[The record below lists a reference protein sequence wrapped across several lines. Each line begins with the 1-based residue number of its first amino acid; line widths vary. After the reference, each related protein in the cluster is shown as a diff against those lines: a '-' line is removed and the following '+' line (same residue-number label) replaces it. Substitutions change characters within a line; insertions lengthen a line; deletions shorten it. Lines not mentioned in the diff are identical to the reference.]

1 MTADH
6 EPSPAARRNP
16 FPPGASAMLGELPGE
31 VVSLDTP
38 AILTVRRVVDDY
50 LARSLILW
58 RDVRSQ
64 QGTGRRGG
72 EAGAADP
79 RELTDDEAV
88 RASSTG
94 ANGEVI
100 AVAGEAGT
108 GKTHLLNTLIHRLRH
123 PPPGAAIP
131 RKIIYL
137 SAQAADFGT
146 LYRASFITRFHPDE
160 LKDIA
165 LGYYADVVAER
176 LRIDFPHLAEQAA
189 ALERRDPGLDPRTIA
204 RQAGLAAR
212 VPRQLQERLWQVT
225 GNKQFGTAFAL
236 LADVQ
241 LVLAVMD
248 WLASG
253 APPDARLQEQGITGA
268 LSSNAQMLDC
278 MGALTSLY
286 GRQGQHF
293 ALVIDDIEKF
303 LGRPGPLQPDMTNT
317 ADTLKSFHKL
327 LRTFVESG
335 GLLVLGG
342 LPEYLDQLPDDVKSR
357 IRTRI
362 SPSPLDGGQIAEYVR
377 LRQGGVLEPFEQS
390 ACDAIHRLTGGRP
403 RQVVRLCYRSF
414 QLTVPPARVDAPA
427 VHTAARQ
434 ENLGYVVPLDD
445 LLSNISEILNGRGW
459 AAETSYPLLPE
470 RERPDFWIPMPPGQ
484 DRAGCAIVVSA
495 PLVQADEAE
504 SLIARVR
511 AIRSNSPRR
520 RVVVV
525 TGFLSEEIRPSLTRA
540 CGAPPI
546 VYLADQFHDV
556 LTGSVDALNREIIG
570 DRAGPAASG
579 KDIEMMRD
587 SMERIRR
594 QVTASHD
601 HLLNLQ
607 SQVEQIRQQA
617 DRQLQA
623 IRRDLTHP
631 PAAPAR
637 AAAEPERPG
646 PDLPDTVIRLFTHAL
661 ECLAAIDDVDGYI
674 GRSFDLSRD
683 DAATAGAMLSYR
695 LRRYEIF
702 EAIGVSMVLRRLV
715 TSFEE
720 SVAGWLAG
728 VRSRPGPTTEDRV
741 RLDRLCE
748 AFDASYD
755 AVPLSALSQLGSLS
769 DDVVPGLSG
778 SVAQVAIVDS
788 LDGLSGRVRRSVLSA
803 AEGSDSGSDPPPDAV
818 PGPSPA

>member
-1 MTADH
+1 
-6 EPSPAARRNP
+6 
-16 FPPGASAMLGELPGE
+16 MLGELPGE
-31 VVSLDTP
+31 VASLDTP

-64 QGTGRRGG
+64 QGPGRRGG
-72 EAGAADP
+72 EAAAGDP

-100 AVAGEAGT
+100 AVSGEAGT

-137 SAQAADFGT
+137 SAQASDFGT

-160 LKDIA
+160 LKDVA

-189 ALERRDPGLDPRTIA
+189 ALEGRDPGLDPRTVA

-241 LVLAVMD
+241 LALAVMD

-268 LSSNAQMLDC
+268 LSTNAQMLDC

-286 GRQGQHF
+286 GRQGLHF
-293 ALVIDDIEKF
+293 ALVIDDIEKL
-303 LGRPGPLQPDMTNT
+303 LGRPDPLLPDMANT

-342 LPEYLDQLPDDVKSR
+342 LPEYLDQLPKDVKSR

-362 SPSPLDGGQIAEYVR
+362 SPSPSTAGRSPSTSG
-377 LRQGGVLEPFEQS
+377 S
-390 ACDAIHRLTGGRP
+390 ARAACSNRSSSRPATRSTASPAAAPGRSSGSATAASRSPCRP
-403 RQVVRLCYRSF
+403 RGWTRPPSTRRRGRRTSATWCRWTTSSRTSRRSS
-414 QLTVPPARVDAPA
+414 
-427 VHTAARQ
+427 TAAAG
-434 ENLGYVVPLDD
+434 L
-445 LLSNISEILNGRGW
+445 
-459 AAETSYPLLPE
+459 AETSYPLLPE

-504 SLIARVR
+504 SLIGRVR
-511 AIRSNSPRR
+511 AIRSNSPKR

-525 TGFLSEEIRPSLTRA
+525 TGFLSEEIRPSLTQA

-546 VYLADQFHDV
+546 VYLADRFNDV
-556 LTGSVDALNREIIG
+556 LTARLDELNREIIG
-570 DRAGPAASG
+570 PRAGPAASDD
-579 KDIEMMRD
+579 DIAVMHD

-623 IRRDLTHP
+623 IRRDLAHP
-631 PAAPAR
+631 PAGPAG
-637 AAAEPERPG
+637 AAAEPEPPG
-646 PDLPDTVIRLFTHAL
+646 RGLPDAVVRVFARAR
-661 ECLAAIDDVDGYI
+661 ESLAAIDDVDAYI

-683 DAATAGAMLSYR
+683 DAATAGAMLGYR

-702 EAIGVSMVLRRLV
+702 EAIGVSVVLRRLV
-715 TSFEE
+715 ASFEE
-720 SVAGWLAG
+720 SVAAGWSACG
-728 VRSRPGPTTEDRV
+728 PGPAPPPTT
-741 RLDRLCE
+741 
-748 AFDASYD
+748 
-755 AVPLSALSQLGSLS
+755 
-769 DDVVPGLSG
+769 
-778 SVAQVAIVDS
+778 
-788 LDGLSGRVRRSVLSA
+788 GRAWTGCARRST
-803 AEGSDSGSDPPPDAV
+803 
-818 PGPSPA
+818 PATTPCRCRR

>member
-16 FPPGASAMLGELPGE
+16 FPPGASAALGELPGE

-64 QGTGRRGG
+64 QAPGRNGG
-72 EAGAADP
+72 QADS

-100 AVAGEAGT
+100 AVSGEAGT
-108 GKTHLLNTLIHRLRH
+108 GKTHLLNTLVHRLRH

-131 RKIIYL
+131 RKIIPL
-137 SAQAADFGT
+137 SAQASDFGT
-146 LYRASFITRFHPDE
+146 LYRASFITRFHLDE
-160 LKDIA
+160 LKDVA

-189 ALERRDPGLDPRTIA
+189 ALERRDPGLDPRALA
-204 RQAGLAAR
+204 RQAGLAAK

-241 LVLAVMD
+241 LALAVMD

-286 GRQGQHF
+286 GRQGLHF
-293 ALVIDDIEKF
+293 ALVIDDIEKL
-303 LGRPGPLQPDMTNT
+303 LGRPDPLLPDTANT
-317 ADTLKSFHKL
+317 AETLKSFHKL

-342 LPEYLDQLPDDVKSR
+342 LPSYLDQLPEDSKSR

-362 SPSPLDGGQIAEYVR
+362 SPSPLDGEQIAEYVR
-377 LRQGGVLEPFEQS
+377 LRQGGVLEPFERS
-390 ACDAIHRLTGGRP
+390 ACDAIHRLTGGSP

-445 LLSNISEILNGRGW
+445 LLSNVSEILNGRGW
-459 AAETSYPLLPE
+459 MAETSYPLLPE

-495 PLVQADEAE
+495 PLVQAEEAE
-504 SLIARVR
+504 PLIRRVQ
-511 AIRSNSPRR
+511 AIRRDSPKR

-525 TGFLSEEIRPSLTRA
+525 TGFLSEEIRPSLTQA

-546 VYLADQFHDV
+546 VYLADRFHDV
-556 LTGSVDALNREIIG
+556 LTARLDELNREIIG
-570 DRAGPAASG
+570 HRAGPAASDG
-579 KDIEMMRD
+579 DIAMMHD

-601 HLLNLQ
+601 HLLSLQ

-623 IRRDLTHP
+623 IRRDLVRP
-631 PAAPAR
+631 PAVPAG

-646 PDLPDTVIRLFTHAL
+646 RDLPDTVARPFTRAL
-661 ECLAAIDDVDGYI
+661 QSLAAIDDVDAYI

-702 EAIGVSMVLRRLV
+702 EAIGVGMVLRRLV

-720 SVAGWLAG
+720 SVAGWLAR
-728 VRSRPGPTTEDRV
+728 VRSRPGPTADDLA

-769 DDVVPGLSG
+769 EDAVPGLSG

-788 LDGLSGRVRRSVLSA
+788 LDELSGRVRRGVLLA
-803 AEGSDSGSDPPPDAV
+803 AEDAGGGTGPASG
-818 PGPSPA
+818 PAPV

>member
-1 MTADH
+1 
-6 EPSPAARRNP
+6 
-16 FPPGASAMLGELPGE
+16 MLGELPGE

-58 RDVRSQ
+58 RDVRSRQ
-64 QGTGRRGG
+64 APGPRGG
-72 EAGAADP
+72 EAGEDGRP
-79 RELTDDEAV
+79 ELTDDEAV

-100 AVAGEAGT
+100 AVSGEAGT

-137 SAQAADFGT
+137 SAQASDFGT
-146 LYRASFITRFHPDE
+146 LYRASFITRLHPDE
-160 LKDIA
+160 LKDVA

-176 LRIDFPHLAEQAA
+176 LRIDFPHLAEQAS
-189 ALERRDPGLDPRTIA
+189 ALERREAGLDPRTLA

-241 LVLAVMD
+241 LALAVMD

-253 APPDARLQEQGITGA
+253 APPDARLQEQGITGS
-268 LSSNAQMLDC
+268 LSTDAQMLDC
-278 MGALTSLY
+278 IGAVTSLY
-286 GRQGQHF
+286 GRQGLHF
-293 ALVIDDIEKF
+293 ALVVDDIEKL
-303 LGRPGPLQPDMTNT
+303 LGRPDPLLPDMTNT
-317 ADTLKSFHKL
+317 AETLKSFHKL

-342 LPEYLDQLPDDVKSR
+342 LPEYLDQLPGDVKSR

-377 LRQGGVLEPFEQS
+377 LRQGGVLEPFDQS
-390 ACDAIHRLTGGRP
+390 ACDAIHRLTGGMP

-427 VHTAARQ
+427 VRTAARQ

-445 LLSNISEILNGRGW
+445 ILSNVSEILNGRGW
-459 AAETSYPLLPE
+459 MAETSYPLLPE

-484 DRAGCAIVVSA
+484 DRAGCAIVVST

-504 SLIARVR
+504 PLIRRVE
-511 AIRSNSPRR
+511 AIRRDSPKR

-525 TGFLSEEIRPSLTRA
+525 TGFLSEEIRPSLTQA

-546 VYLADQFHDV
+546 VYLADRFHDA
-556 LTGSVDALNREIIG
+556 LTARLDDLNREIIG
-570 DRAGPAASG
+570 HRPGPPAPGDDLA
-579 KDIEMMRD
+579 MMHD

-623 IRRDLTHP
+623 IRRDLAHP
-631 PAAPAR
+631 PAGP

-646 PDLPDTVIRLFTHAL
+646 RDLPDAVVRLFTRAL
-661 ECLAAIDDVDGYI
+661 DSLAAIDDVDAYI

-720 SVAGWLAG
+720 SVAGWLSG
-728 VRSRPGPTTEDRV
+728 VRSRPGPTAEDRA

-748 AFDASYD
+748 AFEASYD

-769 DDVVPGLSG
+769 DDAVPGLSG

-788 LDGLSGRVRRSVLSA
+788 LDGLGGRVRRNVLSA
-803 AEGSDSGSDPPPDAV
+803 AEDADVGADPPSGTA
-818 PGPSPA
+818 PAPPPL

>member
-16 FPPGASAMLGELPGE
+16 FPPGASAALGELPGE

-58 RDVRSQ
+58 RDVRSHQ
-64 QGTGRRGG
+64 APGRSGG

-88 RASSTG
+88 RASSNG

-100 AVAGEAGT
+100 AVSGEAGT
-108 GKTHLLNTLIHRLRH
+108 GKTHLLNTLVHRLRH

-131 RKIIYL
+131 RKIIPL
-137 SAQAADFGT
+137 SAQASDFGT
-146 LYRASFITRFHPDE
+146 LYRASFITRFHLDE
-160 LKDIA
+160 LKDVA

-189 ALERRDPGLDPRTIA
+189 ALERRDPGLDPRALA
-204 RQAGLAAR
+204 RQAGLAAK

-241 LVLAVMD
+241 LALAVMD

-268 LSSNAQMLDC
+268 LSSNARMLDC

-286 GRQGQHF
+286 GRQGLHF
-293 ALVIDDIEKF
+293 ALVIDDIEKL
-303 LGRPGPLQPDMTNT
+303 LGRPDPLLPDT
-317 ADTLKSFHKL
+317 ADTAETLKSFHKL

-342 LPEYLDQLPDDVKSR
+342 LPSYLDQLPEDSKSR

-362 SPSPLDGGQIAEYVR
+362 SPSPLDGEQIAEYVR

-390 ACDAIHRLTGGRP
+390 ACDAIHRLTGGSP

-445 LLSNISEILNGRGW
+445 LLSNVSEILNGRGW
-459 AAETSYPLLPE
+459 MAETSYPLLPE

-495 PLVQADEAE
+495 PLVQAEEAE
-504 SLIARVR
+504 PLIRRVQ
-511 AIRSNSPRR
+511 AIRRDSPKR

-525 TGFLSEEIRPSLTRA
+525 TGFLSEEIRPSLTQA

-546 VYLADQFHDV
+546 VYLADRFHDV
-556 LTGSVDALNREIIG
+556 LTARLDELNREIIG
-570 DRAGPAASG
+570 HRAGPAASDG
-579 KDIEMMRD
+579 DIAMMHD

-623 IRRDLTHP
+623 IRRDLAHP
-631 PAAPAR
+631 PAVPAG
-637 AAAEPERPG
+637 AAAAPERPG
-646 PDLPDTVIRLFTHAL
+646 RDLPVAVSRPFTRAL
-661 ECLAAIDDVDGYI
+661 QSLAAIDDVDAYI

-702 EAIGVSMVLRRLV
+702 EAIGVGMVLRRLV

-720 SVAGWLAG
+720 SVAGWLAR
-728 VRSRPGPTTEDRV
+728 VRSRPGPTADDLA

-769 DDVVPGLSG
+769 EDAVPGLSG

-788 LDGLSGRVRRSVLSA
+788 LDELSGRVRRGVLLA
-803 AEGSDSGSDPPPDAV
+803 AEDADGGTGPASGSALL
-818 PGPSPA
+818 

>member
-38 AILTVRRVVDDY
+38 AILTVRRAVDDY
-50 LARSLILW
+50 LARGLILW

-64 QGTGRRGG
+64 QGSGRG
-72 EAGAADP
+72 GAADP
-79 RELTDDEAV
+79 GELTDDEAV

-100 AVAGEAGT
+100 AVSGEAGT

-123 PPPGAAIP
+123 PPPGSAIP

-137 SAQAADFGT
+137 SAQASDFGT
-146 LYRASFITRFHPDE
+146 LYRASFIPRLHLDE
-160 LKDIA
+160 LKDVA
-165 LGYYADVVAER
+165 LRYYADVVAER
-176 LRIDFPHLAEQAA
+176 LRIDFPHLAEQAD
-189 ALERRDPGLDPRTIA
+189 ALERREPRLDPRTIA
-204 RQAGLAAR
+204 RQAGLAAK

-236 LADVQ
+236 LTDVQ
-241 LVLAVMD
+241 LSLAVMD
-248 WLASG
+248 WLSGG

-278 MGALTSLY
+278 MGAVTGFF
-286 GRQGQHF
+286 GRQGLHF
-293 ALVIDDIEKF
+293 ALVIDDIEKL
-303 LGRPGPLQPDMTNT
+303 LGRPDPLLPDSAHT
-317 ADTLKSFHKL
+317 AETLKSFHKL

-362 SPSPLDGGQIAEYVR
+362 SPSPLDAEQIAEYVR
-377 LRQGGVLEPFEQS
+377 LRQGGVLDPFEPS
-390 ACDAIHRLTGGRP
+390 ACDAIHRLTGGSP

-445 LLSNISEILNGRGW
+445 LLSKVSEILNGRGW
-459 AAETSYPLLPE
+459 AAETSYPLLPA

-484 DRAGCAIVVSA
+484 DGAGCAIVVST

-504 SLIARVR
+504 PLIRRVQ
-511 AIRSNSPRR
+511 AIRHERPKR

-525 TGFLSEEIRPSLTRA
+525 TGFLSEEIRPALTQA

-546 VYLADQFHDV
+546 VYLADRFHDV
-556 LTGSVDALNREIIG
+556 LTSRLDELNREVIG
-570 DRAGPAASG
+570 DRAGPAAPG
-579 KDIEMMRD
+579 TDLAVMQD

-617 DRQLQA
+617 DRQLQQ

-631 PAAPAR
+631 PAERAGAGAERERSGRERSAR
-637 AAAEPERPG
+637 GLPEA
-646 PDLPDTVIRLFTHAL
+646 VVRLFTRAL
-661 ECLAAIDDVDGYI
+661 DALAAIDDVDAYI

-702 EAIGVSMVLRRLV
+702 EAIGVSLVLRRLV
-715 TSFEE
+715 VSFEE

-728 VRSRPGPTTEDRV
+728 VRSRPGPTPEDRA

-755 AVPLSALSQLGSLS
+755 AVPLSALSQLGGLS
-769 DDVVPGLSG
+769 EDAVPGLSG

-788 LDGLSGRVRRSVLSA
+788 LDGLSGRVRRNVLNA
-803 AEGSDSGSDPPPDAV
+803 VEDADGGSDPGAAPAPP
-818 PGPSPA
+818 PL